1 MGLLL
6 VAMMVALIKGW
17 RRHAYFWAV
26 FFLLQAQ
33 SQIGSAFAR
42 TRKLL
47 GTGARLRLV
56 QGLSFEVRTL
66 GRTLAIGHQ
75 SFGRRIAF
83 LELLLVSS
91 LLVITCV

>member
-6 VAMMVALIKGW
+6 VAMMVALIKG
-17 RRHAYFWAV
+17 RHRHAYFWAV

-47 GTGARLRLV
+47 GTGARLDW
-56 QGLSFEVRTL
+56 SK
-66 GRTLAIGHQ
+66 
-75 SFGRRIAF
+75 
-83 LELLLVSS
+83 VSPLRS
-91 LLVITCV
+91 EHWGER